1 MHCSSCLRSTSIS
14 SNKVIGEAGFCSDDG
29 EIDTGRLQVCIY
41 RETKKNKNKNTN
53 TNTNNNNMT
62 EKKKNKNK

>member
-41 RETKKNKNKNTN
+41 RETKNENKNTN